1 MSRKRFSDS
10 DVGAIIQRASE
21 LKNQDAASPERLS
34 LQDVEHI
41 ASEMGVAPE
50 YVRRAVAEQTAGP
63 RDGGLVK
70 RYWALPP
77 LREAVEVPG
86 GRVTEETWHKITH
99 AARTHFKG
107 PGDISA
113 VGEARY
119 WSRSITDMGS
129 ELSRSEVSTTNLE
142 EGAVVEVSTTM
153 PGLAFIFYIFAAMIS
168 VLAVGVLQ
176 DGSGLPAAIMILNA
190 ALAGVAGGVA
200 TRFAIAA
207 WMRSNQRS
215 ISSFAHE
222 LAALIES
229 DEDPVTEQARVTEA
243 PQLDIDAAVEGFEV
257 EPTPQQPVRRR
268 TRRGN

>member
-21 LKNQDAASPERLS
+21 LKNQDTASPERLS

-50 YVRRAVAEQTAGP
+50 YVRRAVAEQAVGP
-63 RDGGLVK
+63 RESSLLK

-77 LREAVEVPG
+77 LRESVEVPK

-107 PGDISA
+107 PGDISG

-153 PGLAFIFYIFAAMIS
+153 PGLAFIFYIFAVLIS

-190 ALAGVAGGVA
+190 VLAGAAGGVA

-207 WMRSNQRS
+207 WMRSNQRG

-222 LAALIES
+222 LAALIEVE
-229 DEDPVTEQARVTEA
+229 EDPEAEHTRVPET
-243 PQLDIDAAVEGFEV
+243 PQLDIDAAVEGFEA
-257 EPTPQQPVRRR
+257 EHTSPQQSRRR
-268 TRRGN
+268 TRRSN